1 VPPAPAPAHPDQG
14 PRPTVPPGTGVVSLR
29 NVHKAFGLQKV
40 LDGISVDF
48 EAAKTTVV
56 MGPSGCGKSVML
68 KHIVGLISPDTGEV
82 HYNGRRIDN
91 LGETDLLAVRLEVGL
106 VFQMGALFDSMT
118 VAENIDFPLLEHTE
132 LTRQQ
137 RLHRIAEVLDTVDLA
152 GVEPK
157 LPSQLSG
164 GQRKRV
170 AIARAMALRPKV
182 ILFDE
187 PTTGLDPIRS
197 DGINELIIKLKRDFG
212 VTNIVVTHD
221 LVSAKKVA
229 DRVIMLLGGKVAADG
244 TYDELT
250 RSTDVRVQH
259 FLTGHYE
266 RDDDTFMPEVA
277 RTGIQRVGIRLD
289 SRVTTQPTAPP
300 DASTTQP
307 ATSPT
312 PDTPPPADSR
322 EPHP

>member
-1 VPPAPAPAHPDQG
+1 VHQ
-14 PRPTVPPGTGVVSLR
+14 GTGVVSLR
-29 NVHKAFGLQKV
+29 NVHKAFGLQRV
-40 LDGISVDF
+40 LDGVSVDF

-68 KHIVGLISPDTGEV
+68 KHIVGLIRPDSGEV
-82 HYNGRRIDN
+82 HYNRRRIDN
-91 LGETDLLAVRLEVGL
+91 LYESDLLAVRLEVGL

-118 VAENIDFPLLEHTE
+118 VAENIDFPLLEHTD
-132 LTRQQ
+132 LTGTQ
-137 RLHRIAEVLDTVDLA
+137 RAKRIAEVLETVDLA

-164 GQRKRV
+164 GQKKRV

-221 LVSAKKVA
+221 LVSARKVA

-244 TYDELT
+244 TYDQLT
-250 RSTDVRVQH
+250 QSTDVRVQH

-277 RTGIQRVGIRLD
+277 RTDIQRVGIRLD
-289 SRVTTQPTAPP
+289 VRVTTQPPAEAPP
-300 DASTTQP
+300 TEPVPAPESQP
-307 ATSPT
+307 S
-312 PDTPPPADSR
+312 ADSR
-322 EPHP
+322 EPNP

>member
-1 VPPAPAPAHPDQG
+1 
-14 PRPTVPPGTGVVSLR
+14 L
-29 NVHKAFGLQKV
+29 HKSFGLQVV
-40 LDGISVDF
+40 LDGVSVYF
-48 EAAKTTVV
+48 EAARTTVV

-68 KHIVGLISPDTGEV
+68 KHIVGLLRPDAGEV
-82 HYNGRRIDN
+82 HYNGRRIDD
-91 LGETDLLAVRLEVGL
+91 LGESELLAVRLEVGL

-118 VAENIDFPLLEHTE
+118 VAENIDFPLLEHSN
-132 LTRQQ
+132 LTRSQ
-137 RLHRIAEVLDTVDLA
+137 RRKRIVEVLRTVDLE

-164 GQRKRV
+164 GQKKRV

-229 DRVIMLLGGKVAADG
+229 DRVIMLLGGRVAADG

-289 SRVTTQPTAPP
+289 SRVAPMPTTDDDEPPPEPAPLPAPLQTPPTSDRPSEP
-300 DASTTQP
+300 ASTSAP
-307 ATSPT
+307 S
-312 PDTPPPADSR
+312 
-322 EPHP
+322 EPKP